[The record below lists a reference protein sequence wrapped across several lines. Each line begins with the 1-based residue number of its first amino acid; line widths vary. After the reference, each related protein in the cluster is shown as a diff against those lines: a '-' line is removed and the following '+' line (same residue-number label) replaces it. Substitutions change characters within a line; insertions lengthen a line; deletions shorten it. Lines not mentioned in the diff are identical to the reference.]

1 MKIITLNLN
10 GIRSAHSKGA
20 FDWLREQNAE
30 IILLQEVRA
39 LEHQLPD
46 LQLPGYHAFWNPAEK
61 PGYSGVG
68 VLSKLEPKKVVHGI
82 GSSEFDTEGR
92 TLRLD
97 FADFSAM
104 SVYVPSGSSS
114 EDRQAAKMRFLADFQ
129 VHLSGLK
136 KKCELI
142 VGGDFNIA
150 HQKIDLKN
158 WQSNQKS
165 SGFLP
170 EDRAWVDGL
179 LESGFKDSFRDHVGQ
194 ETAAYSWWSNR
205 GGARGNNVG
214 WRLDYQ
220 FCTPKLA
227 ARVNHA
233 SIYRETFFSDHAP
246 VILDYGLE

>member
-20 FDWLREQNAE
+20 FDWLRQQNAE

-46 LQLPGYHAFWNPAEK
+46 LQLEGYHAFWNPAEK

-68 VLSKLEPKKVVHGI
+68 VLSRLEPKKVIKGI
-82 GSSEFDTEGR
+82 GSSEFDGEGR

-97 FADFSAM
+97 FADFSAI

-136 KKCELI
+136 KKRELI

-194 ETAAYSWWSNR
+194 EAAFYSWWSNR

-220 FCTPKLA
+220 FSTPKLA
-227 ARVNHA
+227 ARVSNA

-246 VILDYGLE
+246 VILEYGLE